1 MAIDFCEDK
10 RTRMDWI
17 KVYILP
23 SREPPADKIA
33 NSRAANVSDVES
45 GSSETGAASAEVLS
59 AAQSHSAQ
67 SQRLKSEVGTFLVTV
82 RAA

>member
-23 SREPPADKIA
+23 SREPPADKMA
-33 NSRAANVSDVES
+33 NGRAANVSDVGR
-45 GSSETGAASAEVLS
+45 GSSQTGAATAEVLS
-59 AAQSHSAQ
+59 AAQSLSTQ
-67 SQRLKSEVGTFLVTV
+67 SQRLKSEVGTFLMTV